1 MRSRSL
7 VGLVAGCALLAA
19 CEGLKEALTAHV
31 DVAARAG
38 SQELSVTRLG
48 DLLGNAKIQVP
59 VSRETAG
66 ILADIWTGYQQM
78 ASAAAHGD
86 SLNDKKAIDQA
97 LLPMANAN
105 RLNIFM
111 DSVAKTFKVDSGSEA
126 TYNQAAGGLLAAR
139 HILIGYKNPAVP
151 PTQAE
156 KDSLRK
162 KAEAVLPQVTAAN
175 FGDMAKKYSTDPTAA
190 QNKGYLGVFPKGAMV
205 PAFYDATAA
214 LKPGE
219 ISKLVETN
227 FGFHIIQR
235 LPYAEAQK
243 EFSQQYA
250 GISSKAADSVYLA
263 QTETAAKIQVKDNAP
278 AAIKEAAKDPA
289 KHRADKATL
298 ATFNGGELTVADFLS
313 WMESV
318 PPQQGIMQRIPGA
331 PDSVLKPFLKNVA
344 MQQVLL
350 RRADSAHV
358 TLKDEDKAN
367 MYSGIAQLVNNLEM
381 TLGIDAKTLSDSA
394 KSVPEKERLA
404 AAHVDAYLD
413 RMMAGQAQ
421 PITVPPPLKKIL
433 DAKYESSVNSAGID
447 RGFER
452 AQKLRKVA
460 DSTRAANQPKSQIP
474 LPGGVGAPPAGQAP
488 GAQPPQPQPTPQ
500 PAKPPTPAPKKP

>member
-1 MRSRSL
+1 MRFRSL

-38 SQELSVTRLG
+38 NQELSVTRLG
-48 DLLGNAKIQVP
+48 DLLGNAKINVP
-59 VSRETAG
+59 VNRETAG

-78 ASAAAHGD
+78 AYAAAHGD

-97 LLPMANAN
+97 LAPMFNAQKVTM
-105 RLNIFM
+105 LM
-111 DSVAKTFKVDSGSEA
+111 DSISKSFKVDSGSEA
-126 TYNQAAGGLLAAR
+126 AYNQAAGGLLAAR
-139 HILIGYKNPAVP
+139 HILIGYKNPTVP

-156 KDSLRK
+156 KDSVRK
-162 KAEAVLPQVTAAN
+162 KAESVLPQVNPAN
-175 FGDMAKKYSTDPTAA
+175 FADMAKKYSTDPTAA
-190 QNKGYLGVFPKGAMV
+190 QNKGYLGVFPKGPMV
-205 PAFYDATAA
+205 QAFYDATAA

-219 ISKLVETN
+219 ISKLVETQ

-243 EFSQQYA
+243 DFSQQYA
-250 GISSKAADSVYLA
+250 GISTLSADSAFRA
-263 QTETAAKIQVKDNAP
+263 QTEAAAKIQVKDNAA
-278 AAIKEAAKDPA
+278 AAIKEAAKEPT
-289 KHRADKATL
+289 KHRTDKSTL
-298 ATFNGGELTVADFLS
+298 ATFNGGDLTVADFLS

-318 PPQQGIMQRIPGA
+318 PPQQGILQRIPGA
-331 PDSVLKPFLKNVA
+331 PDSSLKTFIKQVA
-344 MQQVLL
+344 LQQVLL

-358 TLKDEDKAN
+358 TLKEADKAN
-367 MYSGIAQLVNNLEM
+367 MYSSISGLVGNLEM
-381 TLGIDAKTLSDSA
+381 TLGIDAKTLADSA

-421 PITVPPPLKKIL
+421 GITVPPPLKKIL
-433 DAKYESSVNSAGID
+433 DAKYESSVNSAGVD

-452 AQKLRKVA
+452 AQKLRRVA
-460 DSTRAANQPKSQIP
+460 DSTRTANQPKSQIP
-474 LPGGVGAPPAGQAP
+474 LPGGVGAPPGT
-488 GAQPPQPQPTPQ
+488 QPQPPQPTPQ
-500 PAKPPTPAPKKP
+500 PAKPETPATKKP

>member
-1 MRSRSL
+1 MRFRSL

-48 DLLGNAKIQVP
+48 DLLGNAKINVP
-59 VSRETAG
+59 VNRETAG

-78 ASAAAHGD
+78 AYAAAHGD

-97 LLPMANAN
+97 LAPMFNAQKVTM
-105 RLNIFM
+105 LM
-111 DSVAKTFKVDSGSEA
+111 DSISKSFKVDSGSEA
-126 TYNQAAGGLLAAR
+126 AYNQAAGGLLAAR
-139 HILIGYKNPAVP
+139 HILIGYKNPGVP

-162 KAEAVLPQVTAAN
+162 KAESVLPQVNSAN
-175 FGDMAKKYSTDPTAA
+175 FADMAKKYSTDPTAA
-190 QNKGYLGVFPKGAMV
+190 QNKGYLGIFPKGAMV
-205 PAFYDATAA
+205 PTFYDATSK
-214 LKPGE
+214 LRPGE
-219 ISKLVETN
+219 ISKLVETQ

-235 LPYAEAQK
+235 LTYAEAQK
-243 EFSQQYA
+243 DFSQQYA
-250 GISSKAADSVYLA
+250 GISIGSADSAFRA
-263 QTETAAKIQVKDNAP
+263 QTEAAAKIQVKDNAP
-278 AAIKEAAKDPA
+278 AAIKEAAKEPT
-289 KHRADKATL
+289 KHRSDKSTL
-298 ATFNGGELTVADFLS
+298 ATFNGGDLTVADFLS

-318 PPQQGIMQRIPGA
+318 PPAQGIMQRIPGA
-331 PDSVLKPFLKNVA
+331 PDSSLKPFIKQVA
-344 MQQVLL
+344 LQQVLL

-358 TLKDEDKAN
+358 TLKEADKAN
-367 MYSGIAQLVNNLEM
+367 MYSSIGGLVGNLE
-381 TLGIDAKTLSDSA
+381 TALGIDAKTLADSA

-421 PITVPPPLKKIL
+421 GITVPPPLKKIL
-433 DAKYESSVNSAGID
+433 DAKYESSVNSAGVD

-460 DSTRAANQPKSQIP
+460 DSTRTANQPKSQIP
-474 LPGGVGAPPAGQAP
+474 LPGGAGVPP
-488 GAQPPQPQPTPQ
+488 GAQQQPQPTPQ
-500 PAKPPTPAPKKP
+500 PAKPETPATKKP